1 MRCQQCQD
9 IISDYIDG
17 SLEMGEQLS
26 VERHISACEGCR
38 AVRDDLLQIVH
49 FSRHL
54 PLHDPSSAVWAK
66 IRSNIEAEG
75 QLGAMNR
82 RAAHWWAVTRRT
94 AFGPFG
100 PWAAVAAV
108 GAIIVSVTMLLVQSR
123 PESPRSTSEA
133 SLGFVSAPAGDQGT
147 NLKEMEQRISQLN
160 ADIEQRKPRWDP
172 EMRTAFDRD
181 MLYVDET
188 LARCH
193 HELSDNP
200 SDDVAREM
208 MLGAY
213 REKVRV
219 MEGFT
224 DF

>member
-9 IISDYIDG
+9 LISDYIDG

-26 VERHISACEGCR
+26 VERHIADCESCR
-38 AVRDDLLQIVH
+38 AIRDDLLQIVH

-54 PLHDPSSAVWAK
+54 PLHDPSSSVWAK
-66 IRSNIEAEG
+66 IRSSIEAEG
-75 QLGAMNR
+75 EFNSMNR
-82 RAAHWWAVTRRT
+82 RASRWWAATKRN
-94 AFGPFG
+94 AFGAFG

-108 GAIIVSVTMLLVQSR
+108 GAIILSVTMLLVQSR
-123 PESPRSTSEA
+123 PGGSPGTTSEA
-133 SLGFVSAPAGDQGT
+133 TLSTVSVGGSDQGT
-147 NLKEMEQRISQLN
+147 HIKEMEQRISQLN

-200 SDDVAREM
+200 SDDVCREM

-213 REKVRV
+213 REKVR
-219 MEGFT
+219 
-224 DF
+224 